1 MYYAFHIHHP
11 MAYVTTFTAAIGA
24 FPTTQA
30 LLVVVVDILFVAG
43 LQAGRRRFGPETG
56 ATSDWPFGD
65 VTSVSDS

>member
-1 MYYAFHIHHP
+1 MYYAFHIQHP
-11 MAYVTTFTAAIGA
+11 MAYVTAFTAAIGA
-24 FPTTQA
+24 FPTIQA
-30 LLVVVVDILFVAG
+30 LIVVVVAILFIAG